1 MARDVAERGQD
12 GVVAAP
18 PAGEAPLWDG
28 VYRRLKSDIITLKV
42 LPGQPLRESQLAAQ
56 HGASRTPVREA
67 LRRLAYDG
75 LVHIVAN
82 SSAVVAEISLREFLE
97 ITRVRELLEPY
108 VASEAVGRI
117 DAATLADLEATFRR
131 LQVTPRGEEAYRIL
145 NEADNKL
152 HAALLEAAGNRRIQM

>member
-56 HGASRTPVREA
+56 
-67 LRRLAYDG
+67 
-75 LVHIVAN
+75 
-82 SSAVVAEISLREFLE
+82 
-97 ITRVRELLEPY
+97 
-108 VASEAVGRI
+108 
-117 DAATLADLEATFRR
+117 
-131 LQVTPRGEEAYRIL
+131 RGEEAYRIL

-152 HAALLEAAGNRRIQM
+152 HAALLEAAGNRRIQMIMDNLYIMIHRYRYLSADRVYEDSIAEHLAIIEAIKAGDREGAEAAMRRHIVRLKENVHKVL